1 MDDFPTDPE
10 SAPNENASFVAP
22 RGFGALALSL
32 GLAAAIPKEKPAA
45 AVEDP
50 PEDCWPKANTPGA
63 PSSPFTAGLAGPAD
77 RAGAPPNP
85 PVPSWGTE
93 LKGLVAELLVV
104 PEAPNTNPWE
114 EEELAPELLG
124 LLILVESAK
133 ADVNSPG
140 LGTMSLG
147 LVAAPKLKPPGI
159 DGAGFAPEPP
169 FSGLEESLPG
179 MVALRIWPEL
189 NADGVELPL
198 LAGLPNVNPPEINE
212 APPPEARE
220 EAAPR
225 AKLLLGLLAP
235 NMGENPLVAPIPL
248 PSALVVWAEVNLST
262 FFTSESLLWVWI
274 GDPIVIPPVL
284 AEDPKLNPGAA
295 GKDEET
301 VVAASPG
308 DAVVVISNMEPP
320 LALGAQPA
328 GGAPN
333 WKPEPE
339 AADDGA

>member
-1 MDDFPTDPE
+1 MSKRRFSLDDFPTDPE
-10 SAPNENASFVAP
+10 SAPNGNVSFVAP

-63 PSSPFTAGLAGPAD
+63 PSSPFTAGLAGPVD

-114 EEELAPELLG
+114 VEELAPELLG

-140 LGTMSLG
+140 LGTVSLG

-159 DGAGFAPEPP
+159 DGAGFAPVPP

-198 LAGLPNVNPPEINE
+198 LAGLPNVNPPVINE
-212 APPPEARE
+212 APPEARE
-220 EAAPR
+220 GAAPR

-235 NMGENPLVAPIPL
+235 NTGENPLVAPIPL
-248 PSALVVWAEVNLST
+248 PSVLVVWAEVNLST
-262 FFTSESLLWVWI
+262 FFTSESLL
-274 GDPIVIPPVL
+274 
-284 AEDPKLNPGAA
+284 
-295 GKDEET
+295 
-301 VVAASPG
+301 
-308 DAVVVISNMEPP
+308 
-320 LALGAQPA
+320 
-328 GGAPN
+328 
-333 WKPEPE
+333 
-339 AADDGA
+339 